1 MAGAPLGNKNRC
13 VLQDP
18 KVRQKAFESF
28 CAHRAKGKS
37 QRSWWY
43 EDKDGNS
50 CTWETLAKYVNNNPI
65 EFDPVKLKVA
75 ESKGFEHWEE
85 VAELSA
91 KGKNKANT
99 ASLQMVMRNKFGWDK
114 EEAQVKKSTYIIQ
127 VPNDLASG
135 SDVSTS
141 SLSNEDNQGAE

>member
-1 MAGAPLGNKNRC
+1 MAKLGNKSGC
-13 VLQDP
+13 ALKDP

-28 CAHRAKGKS
+28 CAHRAKGKAIK
-37 QRSWWY
+37 SWWY
-43 EDKDGNS
+43 EDEEGYS
-50 CTWETLAKYVNNNPI
+50 CIWETMLKYIKDNPT
-65 EFDPVKLKVA
+65 EFDPIKLKLA
-75 ESKGFEHWEE
+75 ESKGYEHWEE

-114 EEAQVKKSTYIIQ
+114 EEAQIKKSTYIIQ

-141 SLSNEDNQGAE
+141 SVSNEDNQGSQ